1 MDRTSSTRANGAL
14 SGAHGLGSSP
24 DRLPGLIHDRVM
36 TLLAHGGETLDRS
49 AIAQPAAEDAGEAK
63 NAGLI
68 RARIV
73 LRYSTAV
80 GRSWWEIKMERP

>member
-1 MDRTSSTRANGAL
+1 
-14 SGAHGLGSSP
+14 
-24 DRLPGLIHDRVM
+24 M

-49 AIAQPAAEDAGEAK
+49 AIAQLAAEDAGEAK

-80 GRSWWEIKMERP
+80 GRSWWEITMERP

>member
-1 MDRTSSTRANGAL
+1 
-14 SGAHGLGSSP
+14 
-24 DRLPGLIHDRVM
+24 M

-80 GRSWWEIKMERP
+80 GRSWWEITMERP